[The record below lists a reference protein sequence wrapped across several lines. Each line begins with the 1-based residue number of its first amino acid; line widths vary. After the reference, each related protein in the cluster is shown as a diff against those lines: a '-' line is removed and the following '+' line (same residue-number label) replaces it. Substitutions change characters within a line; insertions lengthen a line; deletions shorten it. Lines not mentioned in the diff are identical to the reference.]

1 MRSYLTAIA
10 AALLLVGCSQV
21 GEMNWAV
28 MPGADSYVLEYG
40 TGRLPRQKKVNLR
53 ESEKALLR
61 TYAQELA
68 EEGEITPVTYAPQF
82 VLSGEHYSLNF
93 GQDVVV
99 LNIWQADG
107 SNGRQ
112 FSRRRC
118 PADDEVLALL
128 RRRTAERTLRR

>member
-1 MRSYLTAIA
+1 MRSFLTAVA
-10 AALLLVGCSQV
+10 AAILLAGCSQV
-21 GEMNWAV
+21 STVDWAA

-40 TGRLPRQKKVNLR
+40 TSAVPRQKKVNLR

-68 EEGEITPVTYAPQF
+68 EDGDITPLTCAPQF
-82 VLSGEHYSLNF
+82 VLSGEYYSLNF

-107 SNGRQ
+107 NGGRQ
-112 FSRRRC
+112 YSRRRC

>member
-1 MRSYLTAIA
+1 MRNYLTAIA
-10 AALLLVGCSQV
+10 AAILLAGCSQV
-21 GEMNWAV
+21 STVDWAA

-40 TGRLPRQKKVNLR
+40 TSAVPRQKKVNLR

-68 EEGEITPVTYAPQF
+68 DEGELTPVTYAPQF
-82 VLSGEHYSLNF
+82 VLSGERYSINF

-107 SNGRQ
+107 NGGRQ
-112 FSRRRC
+112 YSRRRC